1 MNDST
6 LRSPVNGTF
15 ELTGRCNLSCRMCLV
30 RVDQKRIQDLQ
41 LRERTAQE
49 WIDMAR
55 QAAQAG
61 TLTLLL
67 TGGEVML
74 RPDFCEIYA
83 AIANMGFILTVYTN
97 ATLVTDQVMELFRAY
112 PPHKIGV
119 TMYGASNQTY
129 QRLCGCPDGYDRFVA
144 GLDRLATLPSL
155 LEMRTTIVQDNW
167 TDLEAMQQFTK
178 ERLGPNRSLQIS
190 RFVTKGIR
198 GSVTC
203 AQQCRLSPE
212 ENVQLVH
219 SGLVQLR
226 QDMVSGAF
234 TLPQQKEKFQIH
246 RDDTISSEESL
257 FYRCEAGR
265 HQYAISWDGSMYA
278 CELMPEGCTQP
289 FDMGF
294 QRAWEELPN
303 CYPPN
308 QEISRCAACPHAPF
322 CEVCPA
328 IRRAE
333 TGDFFGIPDYF
344 CQEAQYMHHILSDL
358 DVV

>member
-6 LRSPVNGTF
+6 QRSPVNGTF

-30 RVDQKRIQDLQ
+30 RVDQKRIQALQ
-41 LRERTAQE
+41 LRERTAEE
-49 WIDMAR
+49 WIDMAQ

-61 TLTLLL
+61 TLGLLL

-97 ATLVTDQVMELFRAY
+97 ATLVTDQVMELFWAY

-119 TMYGASNQTY
+119 TMYGASNETY

-155 LEMRTTIVQDNW
+155 LETRTTIVQDNRA
-167 TDLEAMQQFTK
+167 DLAAMQQFTK
-178 ERLGPNRSLQIS
+178 ERLGPDRTLQIS

-219 SGLVQLR
+219 SGLVKLR
-226 QDMVSGAF
+226 QDVVSGAF
-234 TLPQQKEKFQIH
+234 TPPQQKEKFQIH
-246 RDDTISSEESL
+246 RDDNISAETSL
-257 FYRCEAGR
+257 FYKCEAGSR
-265 HQYAISWDGSMYA
+265 QYTISWDGSMYA
-278 CELMPEGCTQP
+278 CELMPEGCTHP
-289 FDMGF
+289 FEMGF
-294 QRAWEELPN
+294 QRAWEELPG

-308 QEISRCAACPHAPF
+308 QEISRCAACQYAPF